1 MGKLGKIL
9 LGAAIG
15 VGAVAAA
22 PFTGGGSVLAGASL
36 AASLT
41 GAGAIAGVGAVA
53 GATAGAIADNVET
66 KQLDKKIAEEKTS
79 SFRDGVNE
87 GKILTAEEIRKYADF
102 YLATSALSY
111 YFARC
116 DGEISEEE
124 QLEID
129 HDLDA
134 VYKNKDIPT
143 PIKNELYQIANNKN
157 ITFDIVK
164 NYLDKVS
171 VDTLKILD
179 LDIDEIIRAS
189 GGINEKE
196 KAARNL
202 FNKYLKERENE

>member
-41 GAGAIAGVGAVA
+41 GAGAI
-53 GATAGAIADNVET
+53 VET